1 MPKIMILGGGNC
13 QLSAAIRC
21 RELGI
26 STVLIDYTAQPPAA
40 AYADC
45 HEQISTFDATAC
57 IAAARRH
64 RIDGVLTR
72 GTDQPVYTASLPHR
86 TAFCNAAQLRPSWQ
100 DCARP
105 S

>member
-64 RIDGVLTR
+64 RIDGVLTL
-72 GTDQPVYTASLPHR
+72 GTDQPVYTAALVANALGLPAPLPPQ
-86 TAFCNAAQLRPSWQ
+86 TAYAVTNKQ
-100 DCARP
+100 
-105 S
+105 